1 MCSFD
6 EFKKSAKEFNDS
18 IDTLNIEELDNA
30 WKCLGIQYLS
40 MDEEM
45 WLNSSAILYEMMCKK
60 YIERERT
67 ILMKEDN

>member
-30 WKCLGIQYLS
+30 RKCLGYPIS
-40 MDEEM
+40 
-45 WLNSSAILYEMMCKK
+45 LNGRRNVVEFFGYPL
-60 YIERERT
+60 
-67 ILMKEDN
+67 